1 MMLESTRLLG
11 DGKHG
16 CTERMQTFRGPACRS
31 TFTSRRNTPLYRLKT
46 PSHQIAMVLVS
57 AGRRA
62 RLIRSPAGLRLS
74 AGHDHEPFC
83 SVLMS
88 THTPCTS
95 TSSAISGSLTSS
107 WTNYAPG
114 CATPHRC
121 VFLWLAID
129 PCTKILP
136 VLELGPRTQHMA
148 HMVLHSLRQILA
160 AFLPPALYRR
170 RAQSLLLCHHCSLWS
185 VAPAEPSRAQR
196 APVADGAEPDL
207 RPAEAQLSSAQAGA
221 RYVC

>member
-1 MMLESTRLLG
+1 LAAMMLESTRLLG

-46 PSHQIAMVLVS
+46 PSHQIALVLVS

-74 AGHDHEPFC
+74 TGHDHEPFC
-83 SVLMS
+83 SVLVS

-148 HMVLHSLRQILA
+148 HMVLHSLRQILV
-160 AFLPPALYRR
+160 AFLPPALY
-170 RAQSLLLCHHCSLWS
+170 Q
-185 VAPAEPSRAQR
+185 
-196 APVADGAEPDL
+196 
-207 RPAEAQLSSAQAGA
+207 
-221 RYVC
+221 

>member
-1 MMLESTRLLG
+1 MAVLSAF
-11 DGKHG
+11 KHF
-16 CTERMQTFRGPACRS
+16 EALPVAARS
-31 TFTSRRNTPLYRLKT
+31 LPGATLPVPFENP
-46 PSHQIAMVLVS
+46 IAPDRHGALC

-74 AGHDHEPFC
+74 TGHDHEPFC
-83 SVLMS
+83 SVLVS

-129 PCTKILP
+129 PCTKIFP
-136 VLELGPRTQHMA
+136 VLQLGPRTQHMA

-160 AFLPPALYRR
+160 AFLPPALY
-170 RAQSLLLCHHCSLWS
+170 Q
-185 VAPAEPSRAQR
+185 
-196 APVADGAEPDL
+196 
-207 RPAEAQLSSAQAGA
+207 
-221 RYVC
+221 